1 MAEKIVSPGVFTQE
15 RDLSF
20 LPQGISEIG
29 AAIIGPTKKGPA
41 FIPTLCESFQDF
53 EDKFGGHD
61 LNTYVPL
68 TVSNYLES
76 AGRVTIVRVLGI
88 GGYIVTN
95 PVIIKAKDTDG
106 DLRVAAVLAPAKGY
120 YQSSLS
126 NTRIPAGIGIPASVT
141 VALTGVPAATG
152 TLTIAFASFR
162 SGASQVITFTESASA
177 GEVAFGTDDVAVL
190 NIEEATDT
198 ATIVGD
204 ALAVLCA
211 SVSGYNAH
219 YSDTSG
225 NDSAGTLTITADV
238 AVATTHNITISE
250 SADSLT
256 VGTPVVGVTATEAG
270 LPDDTGTFVLEIS
283 GSSIS
288 ATRYSASLDP
298 SSDYYIS
305 KVFGEDPLGDKEVYV
320 HSHWEDAWSG
330 TANVVGGDFDIAVS
344 GDELNFDSKDSV
356 WATTPYVISQT
367 MGSENKNLFR
377 LHTLSHGDSANRS
390 FKVGISTIKA
400 AGKIAGSDYG
410 SFTVIIRKVKP
421 YYGALDTDRQPEILE
436 TFEGCTLDPNN
447 AKYVA
452 RVIGDQYQTIDSAGK
467 VYTNGDYAARSKYIR
482 VEASAAV
489 KNGTMTPSAVPF
501 GHAAYK
507 TALGD
512 TIEDDVRAVSNVIS
526 QDLDDTFNSKVFH
539 GFDFTVKDNY
549 KNYLR
554 ALPSGSGSGGNEP
567 FLLSALSG
575 HPSSSYTGTLGLTD
589 STPLT
594 HRKFIIAFQGG
605 FDGMNPATP
614 RNMESDI
621 GSGNTQGFDLT
632 NSQSSGSVAYKKA
645 INAVSNPDAFD
656 INMIATPGL
665 LYNLH
670 PGTITH
676 AKNVCEDRG
685 DAFYIFDPTG
695 LSASVTSTTGAIE
708 DVDTNYAATYYPW
721 VKVNDVSA
729 NKHRWVPP
737 SVVLPGVL
745 AFNDSVAYE
754 WYAPAGLNRG
764 GLSQVLQAYTN
775 LTHSERDDLYDG
787 RVNPIASFP
796 GQGVVVWGQKT
807 LQGLPSAL
815 DRINVR
821 RLLIALKKFIA
832 SATKYLVFEQNS
844 IATRNRFLGIV
855 NPYLE
860 TVQSRQGLSA
870 FKVVMDDSNN
880 TPDIIDRNILFGQI
894 FLQPTRTA
902 EFIVLDFNIMPT
914 GAAFPE

>member
-1 MAEKIVSPGVFTQE
+1 M
-15 RDLSF
+15 
-20 LPQGISEIG
+20 
-29 AAIIGPTKKGPA
+29 
-41 FIPTLCESFQDF
+41 
-53 EDKFGGHD
+53 
-61 LNTYVPL
+61 
-68 TVSNYLES
+68 
-76 AGRVTIVRVLGI
+76 
-88 GGYIVTN
+88 
-95 PVIIKAKDTDG
+95 
-106 DLRVAAVLAPAKGY
+106 
-120 YQSSLS
+120 
-126 NTRIPAGIGIPASVT
+126 
-141 VALTGVPAATG
+141 
-152 TLTIAFASFR
+152 
-162 SGASQVITFTESASA
+162 
-177 GEVAFGTDDVAVL
+177 
-190 NIEEATDT
+190 
-198 ATIVGD
+198 
-204 ALAVLCA
+204 
-211 SVSGYNAH
+211 
-219 YSDTSG
+219 
-225 NDSAGTLTITADV
+225 
-238 AVATTHNITISE
+238 
-250 SADSLT
+250 
-256 VGTPVVGVTATEAG
+256 
-270 LPDDTGTFVLEIS
+270 
-283 GSSIS
+283 
-288 ATRYSASLDP
+288 
-298 SSDYYIS
+298 
-305 KVFGEDPLGDKEVYV
+305 
-320 HSHWEDAWSG
+320 
-330 TANVVGGDFDIAVS
+330 
-344 GDELNFDSKDSV
+344 
-356 WATTPYVISQT
+356 
-367 MGSENKNLFR
+367 
-377 LHTLSHGDSANRS
+377 
-390 FKVGISTIKA
+390 
-400 AGKIAGSDYG
+400 
-410 SFTVIIRKVKP
+410 
-421 YYGALDTDRQPEILE
+421 
-436 TFEGCTLDPNN
+436 
-447 AKYVA
+447 
-452 RVIGDQYQTIDSAGK
+452 
-467 VYTNGDYAARSKYIR
+467 NGDYATRSKYIR

-489 KNGTMTPSAVPF
+489 TAGTLTPTAVPF
-501 GHAAYK
+501 GHAAYSSPI
-507 TALGD
+507 GD
-512 TIEDDVRAVSNVIS
+512 AQEGNTPSASFVTS
-526 QDLDDTFNSKVFH
+526 QELYGTFSAKSFH
-539 GFDFTVKDNY
+539 GFDFTAKDNY
-549 KNYLR
+549 KNYLKP
-554 ALPSGSGSGGNEP
+554 LPDGTGAGNNGV
-567 FLLSALSG
+567 FLLSDMIG
-575 HPSSSYTGTLGLTD
+575 HPSSSYTSALGLTS

-594 HRKFIIAFQGG
+594 HRKFIMAFQGG

-621 GSGNTQGFDLT
+621 AAGNAMGFDLT

-665 LYNLH
+665 LFNLH

-695 LSASVTSTTGAIE
+695 LSATVTSTTAAVE

-745 AFNDSVAYE
+745 AFNDRVAYE

-775 LTHSERDDLYDG
+775 LTHSERDDLYEG

-894 FLQPTRTA
+894 YIQPTRTA

>member
-68 TVSNYLES
+68 TVSNYLDS

-88 GGYIVTN
+88 GGYKVTS
-95 PVIIKAKDTDG
+95 PAVIKALNVDNVLTI
-106 DLRVAAVLAPAKGY
+106 AAVLHPTKENAD
-120 YQSSLS
+120 SSL
-126 NTRIPAGIGIPASVT
+126 AGT
-141 VALTGVPAATG
+141 V
-152 TLTIAFASFR
+152 IE
-162 SGASQVITFTESASA
+162 ASQA
-177 GEVAFGTDDVAVL
+177 
-190 NIEEATDT
+190 
-198 ATIVGD
+198 
-204 ALAVLCA
+204 
-211 SVSGYNAH
+211 
-219 YSDTSG
+219 
-225 NDSAGTLTITADV
+225 
-238 AVATTHNITISE
+238 
-250 SADSLT
+250 
-256 VGTPVVGVTATEAG
+256 
-270 LPDDTGTFVLEIS
+270 IS
-283 GSSIS
+283 GSSLFILDLNGS
-288 ATRYSASLDP
+288 GIANVQYSASVDP
-298 SSDYYIS
+298 TSDYYLTKI
-305 KVFGEDPLGDKEVYV
+305 FGEDPQGDKEVYV
-320 HSHWEDAWSG
+320 YAHWESSWSG
-330 TANVVGGDFDIAVS
+330 SNSHAGNFTITTS
-344 GDELNFDSKDSV
+344 GDELDFLGDDSSN
-356 WATTPYVISQT
+356 ASTPYIISQT
-367 MGSENKNLFR
+367 LGALNHNLFR
-377 LHTLSHGDSANRS
+377 CHTLSHGDSANRS
-390 FKVGISTIKA
+390 VKVGISNIKA

-410 SFTVIIRKVKP
+410 SFTVVVRKVKP
-421 YYGALDTDRQPEILE
+421 YYGSLDTDRQPEILE

-447 AKYVA
+447 AKYVT

-467 VYTNGDYAARSKYIR
+467 VYMNGDYASRSKYIR
-482 VEASAAV
+482 VEPSSAV
-489 KNGTMTPSAVPF
+489 KNGTLTPVAVPF
-501 GHAAYK
+501 GHAAYSSPIGG
-507 TALGD
+507 TEEGNTPSASF
-512 TIEDDVRAVSNVIS
+512 VRS
-526 QDLDDTFNSKVFH
+526 QDLDATFNSRVFH

-549 KNYLR
+549 KNYLKP
-554 ALPSGSGSGGNEP
+554 LPDATGAGTNTQL
-567 FLLSALSG
+567 LLSDFSG
-575 HPSSSYTGTLGLTD
+575 HPSSSYTSTLGLTD

-594 HRKFIIAFQGG
+594 HRKFILAFQGG

-621 GSGNTQGFDLT
+621 AAGNAQGFDLT

-656 INMIATPGL
+656 INMIVTPGL

-685 DAFYIFDPTG
+685 DTFYVFDPTG
-695 LSASVTSTTGAIE
+695 LSASVLSTTAAVE
-708 DVDTNYAATYYPW
+708 AVDTNYAATYYPW

-745 AFNDSVAYE
+745 AFNDRVAYE

-775 LTHSERDDLYDG
+775 LTHSERDDLYEG

-821 RLLIALKKFIA
+821 RLLIAMKKFIA

-855 NPYLE
+855 NPYLS

>member
-41 FIPTLCESFQDF
+41 FIPTLCESFADF
-53 EDKFGGHD
+53 EEKFGGHD

-68 TVSNYLES
+68 TVSNYLDS
-76 AGRVTIVRVLGI
+76 AGRVTVVRVLGI
-88 GGYIVTN
+88 GGYKVTA
-95 PVIIKAKDTDG
+95 PAIIKAKNVDNVLTI
-106 DLRVAAVLAPAKGY
+106 AAVLHPTKENAD
-120 YQSSLS
+120 SSL
-126 NTRIPAGIGIPASVT
+126 
-141 VALTGVPAATG
+141 AATV
-152 TLTIAFASFR
+152 IE
-162 SGASQVITFTESASA
+162 SGQA
-177 GEVAFGTDDVAVL
+177 
-190 NIEEATDT
+190 
-198 ATIVGD
+198 
-204 ALAVLCA
+204 
-211 SVSGYNAH
+211 
-219 YSDTSG
+219 
-225 NDSAGTLTITADV
+225 
-238 AVATTHNITISE
+238 
-250 SADSLT
+250 
-256 VGTPVVGVTATEAG
+256 
-270 LPDDTGTFVLEIS
+270 IS
-283 GSSIS
+283 GSSLFILELNGS
-288 ATRYSASLDP
+288 GIAEAKYSASVDP
-298 SSDYYIS
+298 SSDYYLTKI
-305 KVFGEDPLGDKEVYV
+305 FGEDPQGDKEVYV
-320 HSHWEDAWSG
+320 YSHFESSWSG
-330 TANVVGGDFDIAVS
+330 SNSHAGDFTITTS
-344 GDELNFDSKDSV
+344 GDELNFLGDDSSN
-356 WATTPYVISQT
+356 ASTPYVISQT
-367 MGSENKNLFR
+367 LGALNHNLFR
-377 LHTLSHGDSANRS
+377 CHTLSHGDSANKS
-390 FKVGISTIKA
+390 VKVGISNIKA
-400 AGKIAGSDYG
+400 AGSVAGSDYG
-410 SFTVIIRKVKP
+410 SFTVIVRKVKP
-421 YYGALDTDRQPEILE
+421 YYGSLDTDRQPEILE
-436 TFEGCTLDPNN
+436 TYEGCTLDPNN
-447 AKYVA
+447 AKYVT
-452 RVIGDQYQTIDSAGK
+452 RVIGDQYQTIDAAGK
-467 VYTNGDYAARSKYIR
+467 VYMNGDYASRSKYIR
-482 VEASAAV
+482 IEPSAGV
-489 KNGTMTPSAVPF
+489 KNGTLSPTAVPF
-501 GHAAYK
+501 GHAAYSSPIGG
-507 TALGD
+507 TEEGNTPSASF
-512 TIEDDVRAVSNVIS
+512 VRS
-526 QDLDDTFNSKVFH
+526 QDLDSTFSSKVFH
-539 GFDFTVKDNY
+539 GFDFVSKDNY
-549 KNYLR
+549 KNYLKP
-554 ALPSGSGSGGNEP
+554 LPDATGAGNNTKL
-567 FLLSALSG
+567 LLSDISG
-575 HPSSSYTGTLGLTD
+575 HPSSSYTAALGLTS

-594 HRKFIIAFQGG
+594 HRKFIMAFQGG

-614 RNMESDI
+614 RSMESDI
-621 GSGNTQGFDLT
+621 AAGNVQGFDLT

-645 INAVSNPDAFD
+645 INSVSNPDAYD
-656 INMIATPGL
+656 INMMATPGL
-665 LYNLH
+665 LYTLH

-676 AKNVCEDRG
+676 AKNTCEDRG
-685 DAFYIFDPTG
+685 DAFYVFDPSG
-695 LSASVTSTTGAIE
+695 LAATVSNATGAVE
-708 DVDTNYAATYYPW
+708 AVDTNYAATYYPW

-745 AFNDSVAYE
+745 AFNDKVAYE

-775 LTHSERDDLYDG
+775 LTHAERDDLYEG

>member
-41 FIPTLCESFQDF
+41 FIPTLCESFADF
-53 EDKFGGHD
+53 EEKFGGHD

-68 TVSNYLES
+68 TVSNYLDS
-76 AGRVTIVRVLGI
+76 AGRVTVVRVLGI
-88 GGYIVTN
+88 GGYKVTS
-95 PVIIKAKDTDG
+95 PAIIKAKNVDNVLTI
-106 DLRVAAVLAPAKGY
+106 AAVLHPTKENAD
-120 YQSSLS
+120 SSL
-126 NTRIPAGIGIPASVT
+126 
-141 VALTGVPAATG
+141 AATV
-152 TLTIAFASFR
+152 IE
-162 SGASQVITFTESASA
+162 SGQA
-177 GEVAFGTDDVAVL
+177 
-190 NIEEATDT
+190 
-198 ATIVGD
+198 
-204 ALAVLCA
+204 
-211 SVSGYNAH
+211 
-219 YSDTSG
+219 
-225 NDSAGTLTITADV
+225 
-238 AVATTHNITISE
+238 
-250 SADSLT
+250 
-256 VGTPVVGVTATEAG
+256 
-270 LPDDTGTFVLEIS
+270 IS
-283 GSSIS
+283 GSSLFILELNGS
-288 ATRYSASLDP
+288 GIAEAKYSASIDP
-298 SSDYYIS
+298 SSDFYLTKI
-305 KVFGEDPLGDKEVYV
+305 FGEDPQGDKEVYV
-320 HSHWEDAWSG
+320 YSHWESSWSG
-330 TANVVGGDFDIAVS
+330 SNSHAGNFTITTA
-344 GDELNFDSKDSV
+344 GDELNFLGDDSSN
-356 WATTPYVISQT
+356 ASTPYVISQT
-367 MGSENKNLFR
+367 LGALNHNLFR
-377 LHTLSHGDSANRS
+377 CHTLSHGDSANRS
-390 FKVGISTIKA
+390 VKVGISNIKA
-400 AGKIAGSDYG
+400 AGSVAGSDYG
-410 SFTVIIRKVKP
+410 SFTVIVRKVKP
-421 YYGALDTDRQPEILE
+421 YYGSLDTDRQPEILE

-447 AKYVA
+447 AKYVT

-467 VYTNGDYAARSKYIR
+467 VYMNGDYASRSKYIR
-482 VEASAAV
+482 IEPSAGV
-489 KNGTMTPSAVPF
+489 KNGTLSPTAVPF
-501 GHAAYK
+501 GHAAYSSPIGGVEEGN
-507 TALGD
+507 TPSASF
-512 TIEDDVRAVSNVIS
+512 VRS
-526 QDLDDTFNSKVFH
+526 QDLDSTFSSKVFH
-539 GFDFTVKDNY
+539 GFDFASKDNY
-549 KNYLR
+549 KNYLKP
-554 ALPSGSGSGGNEP
+554 LPDATGAGNNTKL
-567 FLLSALSG
+567 LLSDISG
-575 HPSSSYTGTLGLTD
+575 HPSSSYTAALGLTS

-594 HRKFIIAFQGG
+594 HRKFIMAFQGG

-614 RNMESDI
+614 RSMESDI
-621 GSGNTQGFDLT
+621 AAGNVQGFDLT

-645 INAVSNPDAFD
+645 INAVSNPDAYD
-656 INMIATPGL
+656 INMMATPGL

-676 AKNVCEDRG
+676 AKNTCEDRG
-685 DAFYIFDPTG
+685 DAFYVFDPAG
-695 LSASVTSTTGAIE
+695 LSASVSNATGAVE
-708 DVDTNYAATYYPW
+708 AVDTNYAATYYPW

-745 AFNDSVAYE
+745 AFNDKVAYE

-775 LTHSERDDLYDG
+775 LTHAERDDLYES

>member
-68 TVSNYLES
+68 TVSNYLDS

-88 GGYIVTN
+88 GGYKVTS
-95 PVIIKAKDTDG
+95 PVLIKARNVDNIMTI
-106 DLRVAAVLAPAKGY
+106 AAVLAPAKANSE
-120 YQSSLS
+120 SSL
-126 NTRIPAGIGIPASVT
+126 AGTILEASQPNSSSALFNLTVDGSGIT
-141 VALTGVPAATG
+141 AAT
-152 TLTIAFASFR
+152 
-162 SGASQVITFTESASA
+162 
-177 GEVAFGTDDVAVL
+177 
-190 NIEEATDT
+190 
-198 ATIVGD
+198 
-204 ALAVLCA
+204 
-211 SVSGYNAH
+211 
-219 YSDTSG
+219 
-225 NDSAGTLTITADV
+225 
-238 AVATTHNITISE
+238 
-250 SADSLT
+250 
-256 VGTPVVGVTATEAG
+256 
-270 LPDDTGTFVLEIS
+270 
-283 GSSIS
+283 
-288 ATRYSASLDP
+288 YSASLDP
-298 SSDYYIS
+298 ASDYYVTKI
-305 KVFGEDPLGDKEVYV
+305 FGEDPQGDKEVYV
-320 HSHWEDAWSG
+320 HSHWENSWSG
-330 TANVVGGDFDIAVS
+330 SLSEGAWASGEGGFTITTA
-344 GDELNFDSKDSV
+344 GDELDFEGDDSSN
-356 WATTPYVISQT
+356 ASTPMVISQT
-367 MGSENKNLFR
+367 LGGLNHNLFKC
-377 LHTLSHGDSANRS
+377 HTLSHGDSANKS
-390 FKVGISTIKA
+390 VKVGISNIKA
-400 AGKIAGSDYG
+400 AGSIAGSDYG
-410 SFTVIIRKVKP
+410 SFTVIVRKVKP

-436 TFEGCTLDPNN
+436 TFEGCTVDPNS

-467 VYTNGDYAARSKYIR
+467 VYMNGDYAARSKYIR
-482 VEASAAV
+482 VEATAAV
-489 KNGTMTPSAVPF
+489 KNGTLTPSAVPF

-512 TIEDDVRAVSNVIS
+512 ALEDDILAVSNVIS
-526 QDLDDTFNSKVFH
+526 QDLDNTFNAKVFH
-539 GFDFTVKDNY
+539 GFDFTAKDNY

-554 ALPSGSGSGGNEP
+554 ALPSGSGSGNNSK
-567 FLLSALSG
+567 FLLSAISG
-575 HPSSSYTGTLGLTD
+575 HPSSSYTSALGLTD

-594 HRKFIIAFQGG
+594 HRKFIMAFQGG

-665 LYNLH
+665 LFNLH

-695 LSASVTSTTGAIE
+695 LSATVTSTTAAVE

-745 AFNDSVAYE
+745 AFNDRVAYE

-775 LTHSERDDLYDG
+775 LTHAERDDLYEG

-870 FKVVMDDSNN
+870 FKVIMDDSNN

-894 FLQPTRTA
+894 YIQPTRTA